1 MAALAESLVDEWLN
15 RQGFF
20 TVRGL
25 KHGVDEIDLLGVRP
39 DGKGLEAWHVE
50 VQASFRPIGYISP
63 LLPKFVPSFAKSKSS
78 AKDRPLEVLGPCVA
92 AWVEGKYLAPTKK
105 KARDSAW
112 TGLTWQYVFV
122 HAVVKEVKELELIE
136 KAGVRLM
143 ALHKV
148 LAELKHSA
156 GRLKGGAGTDLAE
169 VIEYYNEYVNRS

>member
-39 DGKGLEAWHVE
+39 SSAGCEAWHVE

-63 LLPKFVPSFAKSKSS
+63 LLSAHVPAFARSKKSARQRPSHIIAECAASWVQGKFLRQS
-78 AKDRPLEVLGPCVA
+78 
-92 AWVEGKYLAPTKK
+92 KK

-112 TGLTWQYVFV
+112 PGLDWKLVFV
-122 HAVVKEVKELELIE
+122 HAVVKDQKELDQIAAE
-136 KAGVRLM
+136 GV
-143 ALHKV
+143 KV
-148 LAELKHSA
+148 LPLHYVLANLRHRA

-169 VIEYYNEYVNRS
+169 LIEYYNEHVEER